1 MKSDLWAIFG
11 FIMILVIV
19 LSAGF
24 VIANEFN
31 LVAGSPGPYLNSDT
45 LLNAYRIVLGA
56 VFGLALAIVKIMD
69 PSYGKK

>member
-11 FIMILVIV
+11 FTMIMVIV

-24 VIANEFN
+24 VMLNELI
-31 LVAGSPGPYLNSDT
+31 LVVGSPGIYLNSDT
-45 LLNAYRIVLGA
+45 LLNAYRVVLGA
-56 VFGLALAIVKIMD
+56 VFGFALAIVKIMD

>member
-11 FIMILVIV
+11 FIMVVIMA

-24 VIANEFN
+24 VMANEFN
-31 LVAGSPGPYLNSDT
+31 LVAGSPGPYLNSNT
-45 LLNAYRIVLGA
+45 LLNAYRVVLGA
-56 VFGLALAIVKIMD
+56 VFGFALAIVKIMD

>member
-11 FIMILVIV
+11 FTMILVVI

-24 VIANEFN
+24 VLANEFY
-31 LVAGSPGPYLNSDT
+31 LVAGYPGNYLNSDT

-56 VFGLALAIVKIMD
+56 VFGFALAIVKIMD

>member
-11 FIMILVIV
+11 FIMIMVIV

-24 VIANEFN
+24 VLANEFY
-31 LVAGSPGPYLNSDT
+31 LVAGYPGNYLNSDT
-45 LLNAYRIVLGA
+45 LLNAYRVVLGA
-56 VFGLALAIVKIMD
+56 VFGFALAIVKIMD